1 VYVASIS
8 AAAKDSGGLALGASY
23 TWSFTTAADSAPP
36 TVVSTSPV
44 ELATGV
50 PLTSKPSAKFSRAMD
65 PATLD
70 ATTFSLMQGATVIEG
85 NVALNPATTTAT
97 FSPTVPLDTSLV
109 YKATITTAAQDLGG
123 LALVS
128 DYTWTFETAASA
140 AAPTVVA
147 TSPVDQATNV
157 PLDTEP
163 SATFSQ
169 SMDPG
174 TLNGTTF
181 TVKQGTSNIAGSVT
195 LDAATNTATF
205 IPSAPLRRGLVYT
218 GTITTGV
225 QDRVAAPRCQGA
237 ALTEPYLC
245 FSHTALRDRRL

>member
-1 VYVASIS
+1 MYVASIS

-163 SATFSQ
+163 SAGSIFQKIEGIGAGRLIDECGLKGARFGGIEITHRHANI
-169 SMDPG
+169 MINRGGG
-174 TLNGTTF
+174 T
-181 TVKQGTSNIAGSVT
+181 
-195 LDAATNTATF
+195 AAD
-205 IPSAPLRRGLVYT
+205 V
-218 GTITTGV
+218 
-225 QDRVAAPRCQGA
+225 
-237 ALTEPYLC
+237 
-245 FSHTALRDRRL
+245 RRLIAHVQATVEERTGYRLEPEIRFVGAF